1 MSNSQ
6 FTLPVPTSIRVIRTR
21 DNRPLFAS
29 LGPNSKYFKA
39 YFYSINNS
47 DDMVNET
54 SLASDRDVILSGI
67 KESIKPTYINK
78 FIVRY

>member
-1 MSNSQ
+1 MSHNQ
-6 FTLPVPTSIRVIRTR
+6 FTLPVPNSIRVIRTR
-21 DNRPLFAS
+21 DNRPLLAS

-39 YFYSINNS
+39 YLDSLNNS

-54 SLASDRDVILSGI
+54 SLATDRDVILSGI
-67 KESIKPTYINK
+67 KESIKPIYINK